1 MSNRGCSTCTNLG
14 TSKHEYPCN
23 ECTNNRAT
31 DHYRPMTNADRI
43 RNMSDADLADML
55 HNIGS
60 YVEDGE
66 PLIDIFVGEEKTTMS
81 DDFGSIIE
89 WLQAEV
95 KEGE

>member
-1 MSNRGCSTCTNLG
+1 MSCSRCKFQNKSNR
-14 TSKHEYPCN
+14 EYPCLD
-23 ECTNNRAT
+23 CINNRAS
-31 DHYRPMTNADRI
+31 DNFKPMTNADRI